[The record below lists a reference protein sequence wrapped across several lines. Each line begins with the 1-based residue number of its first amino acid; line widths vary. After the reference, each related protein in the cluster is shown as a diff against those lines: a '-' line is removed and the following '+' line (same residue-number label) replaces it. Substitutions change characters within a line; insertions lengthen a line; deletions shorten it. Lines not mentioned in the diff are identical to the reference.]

1 MRVADNILCS
11 SKQHSSHLLRITGIL
26 MSLSLGAT
34 LLTA

>member
-1 MRVADNILCS
+1 MRVTDNSLCPRS
-11 SKQHSSHLLRITGIL
+11 QHSSHLLRITGIL